1 MGHGHEFDHPD
12 AEAVWDE
19 VRAVWPAGAGMTY
32 DRLDEPGG
40 LQWPCPDVDHPGTT
54 LLHTETFAG
63 APRARLRALTY
74 RPPSEVTDD
83 DLPFTLVTGR
93 DLYKFN
99 AGTMTSRSGAGR
111 LCPADLLE
119 LSPHDAGT
127 LGVVSGD
134 PMVVTS
140 RYGTATFPVTVTD
153 RVSAGMVF
161 ATFSD
166 PEAQVNFLTG
176 PHRDRTTRTP
186 AYKVTAVRLVP
197 A

>member
-1 MGHGHEFDHPD
+1 VI
-12 AEAVWDE
+12 A
-19 VRAVWPAGAGMTY
+19 
-32 DRLDEPGG
+32 
-40 LQWPCPDVDHPGTT
+40 
-54 LLHTETFAG
+54 
-63 APRARLRALTY
+63 
-74 RPPSEVTDD
+74 D

-119 LSPHDAGT
+119 VSPEDARA

-134 PMVVTS
+134 TLVVTS
-140 RYGTATFPVTVTD
+140 RYGTVTLPVTVTD
-153 RVSAGMVF
+153 RVSAGLVF

-166 PEAQVNFLTG
+166 PAARVNLLTG
-176 PHRDRTTRTP
+176 PHRDDTTRTP